1 MTSLV
6 KSEFVRMLKDLY
18 GESQDNRVNAIFYF
32 QRGEHRGY
40 CEGAQI
46 SPEKLR
52 ERVFE
57 ALREK
62 GVRREQMIKEI
73 ILEETKSTLI

>member
-1 MTSLV
+1 MTDLA

-32 QRGEHRGY
+32 QRGEHRGF
-40 CEGAQI
+40 CEAAQI
-46 SPEKLR
+46 NPEKLR
-52 ERVFE
+52 ESVFE

-62 GVRREQMIKEI
+62 GVRREKMIKEI
-73 ILEETKSTLI
+73 IEKTKRTLI

>member
-1 MTSLV
+1 MTDLA

-32 QRGEHRGY
+32 QRGEHWGY
-40 CEGAQI
+40 CEDAQI
-46 SPEKLR
+46 NPEKLR

-57 ALREK
+57 SLREK
-62 GVRREQMIKEI
+62 GVSREKMIKEI
-73 ILEETKSTLI
+73 IEETKSTLN

>member
-52 ERVFE
+52 ARVFE

-62 GVRREQMIKEI
+62 GVRREKMIKEI
-73 ILEETKSTLI
+73 IEETKSALS

>member
-1 MTSLV
+1 MTDLA

-40 CEGAQI
+40 CEDAQI
-46 SPEKLR
+46 NPEKLR

-57 ALREK
+57 SLREK
-62 GVRREQMIKEI
+62 GVRRENMIKEI
-73 ILEETKSTLI
+73 IEETNSTLN

>member
-1 MTSLV
+1 MTDLV

-32 QRGEHRGY
+32 QRGEHRGF

-46 SPEKLR
+46 NPEKLR
-52 ERVFE
+52 ESVFE

-62 GVRREQMIKEI
+62 GVRREKMIKEI
-73 ILEETKSTLI
+73 IEKTKRTLI

>member
-1 MTSLV
+1 MTELV

-40 CEGAQI
+40 CEDAQI
-46 SPEKLR
+46 NPEKLR

-57 ALREK
+57 SLREK
-62 GVRREQMIKEI
+62 GVRREKMIKEI
-73 ILEETKSTLI
+73 IEETKSTLN